1 MKYVEE
7 RTFTI
12 RLELRA
18 EFPDDYEG
26 EDDGYEW
33 AKEIAPLAAEVVQ
46 AAATA
51 AQRSGWSVRSG
62 NRGRPSDEE
71 VTLIVERTMG
81 SR

>member
-7 RTFTI
+7 RTFTV

-18 EFPDDYEG
+18 EFPDDYDG
-26 EDDGYEW
+26 EEDGYEW
-33 AKEIAPLAAEVVQ
+33 ANQIAPLAAEVVQ

-51 AQRSGWSVRSG
+51 ARRGGWNLRTA

-71 VTLIVERTMG
+71 ITLVLERTMK
-81 SR
+81 

>member
-18 EFPDDYEG
+18 EFPDDYQG

-33 AKEIAPLAAEVVQ
+33 SKEIAPLAAEVVQ

-51 AQRSGWSVRSG
+51 ARRAGWSVRPG

-71 VTLIVERTMG
+71 ITLIVERTME
-81 SR
+81 

>member
-18 EFPDDYEG
+18 EFPDDYDG
-26 EDDGYEW
+26 DDDGYEW
-33 AKEIAPLAAEVVQ
+33 ATQIAPLAAEVVQ

-51 AQRSGWSVRSG
+51 ARRAGWNVRAG

-71 VTLIVERTMG
+71 VTLIVERTMK
-81 SR
+81 